1 MGILTLQDA
10 LLLARERGFDL
21 IQVTEKVSP
30 PVCKIMDYGK
40 YIYSLEKKEKANRV
54 KTAGEIKGIRL
65 RFNISPNDLETKA
78 KQTEKFFKKGFKVKV
93 ELILR
98 GREKALQNFARQKMN
113 QFLEILEKQTP
124 FKIERE
130 LKKEFRG
137 FTIILAK

>member
-1 MGILTLQDA
+1 MGILPLQDA
-10 LLLARERGFDL
+10 LSLAREREFDL

-40 YIYSLEKKEKANRV
+40 YIYSLEKKEKASRV
-54 KTAGEIKGIRL
+54 KTAGGVKGIRL

-78 KQTEKFFKKGFKVKV
+78 KQTEKFLKKGFKVRV

-98 GREKALQNFARQKMN
+98 GREKALQNFAKQKIN

-124 FKIERE
+124 FRIERE

-137 FTIILAK
+137 FTMILAK